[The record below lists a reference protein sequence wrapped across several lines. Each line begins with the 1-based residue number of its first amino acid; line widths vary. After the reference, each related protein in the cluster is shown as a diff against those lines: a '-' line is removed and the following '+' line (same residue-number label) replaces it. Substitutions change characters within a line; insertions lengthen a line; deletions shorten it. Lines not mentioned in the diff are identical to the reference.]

1 MDVLWSWEVISLS
14 LNGSLSCLLL
24 VSSPAEEIEYWK
36 SKAGESE
43 RQQQEIQQQ
52 FEEFQDDSRE
62 LERELEQQ
70 LETLETK
77 VKENVLKFERANGEI
92 GDLKEKLAKSK
103 EMSRQDV
110 ITLEAKVAAL
120 TDAEKKLKARIREL
134 EQTNDDFERM
144 ERFGQLRPSP
154 SSAE

>member
-1 MDVLWSWEVISLS
+1 
-14 LNGSLSCLLL
+14 
-24 VSSPAEEIEYWK
+24 
-36 SKAGESE
+36 
-43 RQQQEIQQQ
+43 
-52 FEEFQDDSRE
+52 
-62 LERELEQQ
+62 
-70 LETLETK
+70 